1 MNMML
6 YYDDHFGLV
15 NIGANWRN

>member
-1 MNMML
+1 MML